1 MFDKIV
7 EADRSLLLFLNSLHF
22 PLGDK
27 IMLFFTAALPWIPL
41 YIAIAYYIVHKYYTV
56 DKKPKY
62 AFIVITAAIIV
73 FAITDMGSSFI
84 KDLTERYRPG
94 HDNDLKNMV
103 RLLDGTGGRYGF
115 VSSHASNVFGLATFT
130 SLLFRKRYYSI
141 SIYTWAFLVSYS
153 RIYVGRHFP
162 ADVFFGAILGMIA
175 GYALYKL
182 LSMRVIKKYYS

>member
-7 EADRSLLLFLNSLHF
+7 EADRSLLLYLNSLHF

-41 YIAIAYYIVHKYYTV
+41 YIAIAYYIVHKYYKV

-62 AFIVITAAIIV
+62 AFIVITSAIIV

-153 RIYVGRHFP
+153 RIYAGRHFP

-175 GYALYKL
+175 GYSLYKL

>member
-7 EADRSLLLFLNSLHF
+7 EADKSLLLFLNSLHF

-41 YIAIAYYIVHKYYTV
+41 YVIIAYYIVHKYY
-56 DKKPKY
+56 KIERKPKY
-62 AFIVITAAIIV
+62 AFVVISAAIIV

-94 HDNDLKNMV
+94 HDNDLKNIV

-130 SLLFRKRYYSI
+130 SLIFRKRYYTI
-141 SIYTWAFLVSYS
+141 PIYTWAFLVSYS

-162 ADVFFGAILGMIA
+162 TDVFFGAILGIIA
-175 GYALYKL
+175 GLALYKL
-182 LSMRVIKKYYS
+182 ISIRLLKKFYN